1 MTRGAGVEEFAAKL
15 RLALARA
22 NLSGLALAREA
33 GVDKSVATRW
43 LAGALRPTEHNL
55 TAASAG
61 LARHI
66 PGFSRADW
74 DLPVAAFADRLGV
87 APPGAAAP
95 DIAALLSALLHGADQ
110 RQPAEAYV
118 GLWCVLAASPG
129 GRGRLFGHALR
140 IKPIPG
146 VAALR
151 TEVSNGGIFNT
162 VGALIA
168 FGPKLYRLSQERRR
182 HDAIVLSVL
191 NGVTNGRAAI
201 LEGIALTRDGG
212 VEAAPAAIPVLW
224 LRLADQVDD
233 ASYDAARHLAGAQ
246 DQEGWEAKLPAPLL
260 ARFRLPIAEPP
271 APTILRRPLAD
282 CWTTQEEYLGE
293 PAMAERRAALE
304 AVRRIY
310 APALREGQPASAVVR

>member
-1 MTRGAGVEEFAAKL
+1 MTRGAGVEDFAAKL
-15 RLALARA
+15 RLALACA
-22 NLSGLALAREA
+22 NLSGVALARET
-33 GVDKSVATRW
+33 GVDKSVAARW

-55 TAASAG
+55 AAASAG

-74 DLPVAAFADRLGV
+74 DLPLAAFADRLGV
-87 APPGAAAP
+87 TPAGAAAP
-95 DIAALLSALLHGADQ
+95 DIPALLSALLRGADQ
-110 RQPAEAYV
+110 RQAAEAYT
-118 GLWCVLAASPG
+118 GLWALLAASPG
-129 GRGRLFGHALR
+129 GRDRVYGHALR
-140 IKPIPG
+140 IQPIPG

-151 TEVSNGGIFNT
+151 TEVGNGGTFHTI
-162 VGALIA
+162 GALIA

-182 HDAIVLSVL
+182 HDAIVLTVL

-201 LEGIALTRDGG
+201 LEGIAVTRDGG

-224 LRLADQVDD
+224 LRLADHVDD
-233 ASYDAARHLAGAQ
+233 ASFDAACRHAGAQ
-246 DQEGWEAKLPAPLL
+246 DREGWEALLPAPLL

-282 CWTTQEEYLGE
+282 CWTIQEEYLAE
-293 PAMAERRAALE
+293 PAMADRRAALE

-310 APALREGQPASAVVR
+310 APVLGEVQPASAVVR